1 MYYKIPA
8 HAEIDTYLSTNP
20 ISEWHLLNVYMNSK
34 LESNPLMTAP
44 DLFRSFCRSLTFIEK
59 NENDSYP
66 KYVMEYAKKLR
77 MTMKSKALDDI
88 TNKIIQKCKRGGND
102 NDENEF
108 DNDRTRTSDNGEIE
122 PMIQENCEEID
133 TSARGHNNDFTV
145 SSFGVVWINNDGHNF
160 SDDFWQFQRSIIEKL
175 KIDPVLSYVTNIES
189 IIALSSIMV
198 LRKNKKPTYVLC
210 TDNEWRMAFP
220 HITYKFKIPALI
232 QVIVC
237 SYTQPLM
244 MGDLVGFEEL
254 WRLNWSKVSLLEDQ
268 NDKRIFDSM
277 QIITHN
283 FFYNLPYGK
292 NKNLSNKDTYV
303 HRTCHAILEEIFHVE
318 TMQIVWQMER
328 VSHLKS
334 NAQKMATTA

>member
-77 MTMKSKALDDI
+77 MTMKQLMKENEIDIQEKQSKALDDI

-145 SSFGVVWINNDGHNF
+145 SSFGVV
-160 SDDFWQFQRSIIEKL
+160 
-175 KIDPVLSYVTNIES
+175 V
-189 IIALSSIMV
+189 SS
-198 LRKNKKPTYVLC
+198 K
-210 TDNEWRMAFP
+210 
-220 HITYKFKIPALI
+220 
-232 QVIVC
+232 Q
-237 SYTQPLM
+237 
-244 MGDLVGFEEL
+244 
-254 WRLNWSKVSLLEDQ
+254 
-268 NDKRIFDSM
+268 IF
-277 QIITHN
+277 T
-283 FFYNLPYGK
+283 
-292 NKNLSNKDTYV
+292 
-303 HRTCHAILEEIFHVE
+303 
-318 TMQIVWQMER
+318 
-328 VSHLKS
+328 
-334 NAQKMATTA
+334 

>member
-77 MTMKSKALDDI
+77 MTMKQLMKENEIDIQEKQSKALDDI

-145 SSFGVVWINNDGHNF
+145 SSFGVEVSSKQIFTWDYVIQKMEIKEN
-160 SDDFWQFQRSIIEKL
+160 SL
-175 KIDPVLSYVTNIES
+175 KD
-189 IIALSSIMV
+189 
-198 LRKNKKPTYVLC
+198 
-210 TDNEWRMAFP
+210 
-220 HITYKFKIPALI
+220 
-232 QVIVC
+232 
-237 SYTQPLM
+237 PLM

>member
-1 MYYKIPA
+1 MKEN
-8 HAEIDTYLSTNP
+8 EID
-20 ISEWHLLNVYMNSK
+20 IQ
-34 LESNPLMTAP
+34 
-44 DLFRSFCRSLTFIEK
+44 EK
-59 NENDSYP
+59 Q
-66 KYVMEYAKKLR
+66 
-77 MTMKSKALDDI
+77 SKALDDI

-145 SSFGVVWINNDGHNF
+145 SSFGVEVSSKQIFTWDYVIQKMEIKENSLKDWINNDGHNF